1 MTFEWVD
8 SKAESNV
15 TKHGVTFQEAASA
28 FDDQFF
34 LVFEDP
40 DHSIGE
46 ARFLLLGRSNTERED
61 RIRVISA
68 REATKLERNT
78 LKKTELDDTLR
89 QEYDFS
95 ELKVVARGPGRKK
108 GRTVEIEPDVAEV
121 FPTAEAVN
129 EALRFQIRI
138 GKATPR

>member
-15 TKHGVTFQEAASA
+15 TKHGVTFEEAASA

-40 DHSIGE
+40 DHLIGE

-68 REATKLERNT
+68 REATKLER
-78 LKKTELDDTLR
+78 EHYEED
-89 QEYDFS
+89 
-95 ELKVVARGPGRKK
+95 
-108 GRTVEIEPDVAEV
+108 
-121 FPTAEAVN
+121 
-129 EALRFQIRI
+129 
-138 GKATPR
+138 